1 MKYKSVLLLEAER
14 LFQQDIKKENLP
26 VMVEEKKK
34 KKDIIKHSP
43 PTSLQIASYQILVR
57 QSKCHLN
64 SMPQKISIYVN
75 FDF

>member
-34 KKDIIKHSP
+34 KKTLLNIPHPPHFRLLHIK
-43 PTSLQIASYQILVR
+43 
-57 QSKCHLN
+57 
-64 SMPQKISIYVN
+64 
-75 FDF
+75 F